1 MPDFWRRA
9 RTPLAFALL
18 LLLATVTMISDRNA
32 LREGD
37 RELSWIEGVLLDVA
51 APVQRVLAAPFVALS
66 GVWEGYVAV
75 LDVRADNERLVERIA
90 ELEEENLQYREALVT
105 GGRLG
110 DIAQMREEFESP
122 MLASRVVGLDVSPW
136 FRAVLVDRGERQGI
150 HAGNPVITHD
160 GVVGVVTATSSG
172 AAKTMLLLDRQSAVD
187 GLVQR
192 SRVRGVVRGQGT
204 DRLGFEF
211 VVREADVR
219 RGDVI
224 ISSGLDG
231 VYPRGLRIG
240 QVEEVEDPGGRLLQ
254 TAILKPSVDFGRLEQ
269 VFVMLRRT
277 ASMDLLYQSD
287 RRSEVQSEVQ
297 SDSAGG
303 EPSEVIET
311 AAGGSA
317 P

>member
-1 MPDFWRRA
+1 
-9 RTPLAFALL
+9 
-18 LLLATVTMISDRNA
+18 
-32 LREGD
+32 
-37 RELSWIEGVLLDVA
+37 
-51 APVQRVLAAPFVALS
+51 
-66 GVWEGYVAV
+66 
-75 LDVRADNERLVERIA
+75 
-90 ELEEENLQYREALVT
+90 
-105 GGRLG
+105 
-110 DIAQMREEFESP
+110 
-122 MLASRVVGLDVSPW
+122 
-136 FRAVLVDRGERQGI
+136 
-150 HAGNPVITHD
+150 
-160 GVVGVVTATSSG
+160 
-172 AAKTMLLLDRQSAVD
+172 
-187 GLVQR
+187 
-192 SRVRGVVRGQGT
+192 VRGQGT

-297 SDSAGG
+297 SDSASG

>member
-1 MPDFWRRA
+1 
-9 RTPLAFALL
+9 
-18 LLLATVTMISDRNA
+18 
-32 LREGD
+32 
-37 RELSWIEGVLLDVA
+37 VLLDVT
-51 APVQRVLAAPFVALS
+51 APVQRVLAAPANAFS
-66 GVWEGYVAV
+66 RVWQGYVA
-75 LDVRADNERLVERIA
+75 LFDVREDNERLVERIA
-90 ELEEENLQYREALVT
+90 QLEEENLQYREALVT
-105 GGRLG
+105 SGRLS
-110 DIAQMREEFESP
+110 DIAQMRADFEFP

-136 FRAVLVDRGERQGI
+136 FRAVLVDRGEQQGV
-150 HAGNPVITHD
+150 HPGNPVITHD
-160 GVVGVVTATSSG
+160 GVVGLVTATASS

-231 VYPRGLRIG
+231 VYPKGLRIG
-240 QVEEVEDPGGRLLQ
+240 VVEEVRDAGGRLLQ
-254 TAILKPSVDFGRLEQ
+254 TAILQPSVDFGRLEQ

-287 RRSEVQSEVQ
+287 
-297 SDSAGG
+297 SAVA
-303 EPSEVIET
+303 EPAAVIET
-311 AAGGSA
+311 AAE
-317 P
+317 PVP